1 MVVAGQTTTTM
12 GARIFSSPTTGGA
25 ISYIITRGTG
35 LFRKSSTVQSSPI
48 LLIRPVAPGAIM
60 ITTVIWICLW
70 LISGR
75 KAFSTVITV
84 TGRLPWSATVVLAR
98 KQAIP
103 GVGPG
108 LILIMTGTSI
118 FS

>member
-1 MVVAGQTTTTM
+1 MLTMTVTLTSSSQLGWAGRMFYIATMVAEYSLGS
-12 GARIFSSPTTGGA
+12 R
-25 ISYIITRGTG
+25 TRT
-35 LFRKSSTVQSSPI
+35 RCESAAV
-48 LLIRPVAPGAIM
+48 RADAPGPIM
-60 ITTVIWICLW
+60 ITTGIWICLW